1 MKKLGVGAVIIGIIV
16 SIVGITMK
24 IKEKAALGI
33 IGGADGPTSIFVA
46 GRVGNDIGYL
56 GMFFCILLLIIG
68 VWVIFRNK

>member
-1 MKKLGVGAVIIGIIV
+1 MKKLGIGAVIIGIIV

-24 IKEKAALGI
+24 IKEKAAIGI